1 MTSTSAPRED
11 RLVRLGRAVRGQ
23 QASAVWLALVV
34 LVVLAR
40 IVSAS
45 FLDPRHM
52 LNVVRQASGLGIV
65 AIGQTVV
72 MITGGLDLS
81 NGMVITLVDVV
92 AATTLNGS
100 DHLLLPVLAGCL
112 GIGLLVGLINGLIVT
127 KLRVPPFVV
136 TLGMFSVLKGISY
149 VYTRGAP
156 KGKIP
161 PSLAFVGSGFI
172 GPIPTAVVF
181 WVIISAVCFV
191 VLRRTTLAR
200 YLFAVGGNPAT
211 ARLSGVRVERTVVLA
226 YMASSLLA
234 AIAGFVLA
242 GYIGT
247 GSLSIGDDYNLN
259 SIAASVIGGTSFA
272 GGVGTVLGSV
282 GGSLF
287 LAFLVSFLRFL
298 GLPYSIQL
306 MAQGGTL
313 ALAIYI
319 YSRIQR

>member
-1 MTSTSAPRED
+1 MTATSAPGAERPA
-11 RLVRLGRAVRGQ
+11 RLGRSILGQ
-23 QASAVWLALVV
+23 QASAIWIALVV
-34 LVVLAR
+34 LLVLAR

-45 FLDPRHM
+45 FLDPRHL

-65 AIGQTVV
+65 AIGQTFV

-92 AATTLNGS
+92 AATTLNGA
-100 DHLLLPVLAGCL
+100 DRLMLPVIAGCL
-112 GIGLLVGLINGLIVT
+112 GLGLLVGLLNGLLIT

-136 TLGMFSVLKGISY
+136 TLGMFSILKGVSY
-149 VYTRGAP
+149 VYTKGAP

-161 PSLAFVGSGFI
+161 PALTFVGSGFI

-181 WVIISAVCFV
+181 WLIIGIICFV
-191 VLRRTTLAR
+191 VLRKTIFAR
-200 YLFAVGGNPAT
+200 RLFAAGGNPAT
-211 ARLSGVRVERTVVLA
+211 ARLSGVHIERTVIVA

-234 AIAGFVLA
+234 AIAGLVLA

-247 GSLSIGDDYNLN
+247 GSLSIGNDYNLN
-259 SIAASVIGGTSFA
+259 SIAAAVIGGTSFA
-272 GGVGTVLGSV
+272 GGVGTVLGSI

-287 LAFLVSFLRFL
+287 LAFLVSFLRFV

-306 MAQGGTL
+306 MTQGAIL
-313 ALAIYI
+313 ALAIFI
-319 YSRIQR
+319 YARIQR